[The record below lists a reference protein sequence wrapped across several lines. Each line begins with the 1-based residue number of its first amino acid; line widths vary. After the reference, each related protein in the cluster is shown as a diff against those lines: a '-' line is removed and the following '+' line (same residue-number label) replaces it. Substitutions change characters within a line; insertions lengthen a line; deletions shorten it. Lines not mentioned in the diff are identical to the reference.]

1 MGIFFVNWRAL
12 PGRSYT
18 REAPIWLP
26 TDVRN
31 IVTVAV
37 GTKQCDVKAMADAE
51 NFYRI
56 RLELKQ
62 R

>member
-1 MGIFFVNWRAL
+1 MAVSASRAL

-18 REAPIWLP
+18 REAPIWM
-26 TDVRN
+26 TSDVSA
-31 IVTVAV
+31 ISTVAV